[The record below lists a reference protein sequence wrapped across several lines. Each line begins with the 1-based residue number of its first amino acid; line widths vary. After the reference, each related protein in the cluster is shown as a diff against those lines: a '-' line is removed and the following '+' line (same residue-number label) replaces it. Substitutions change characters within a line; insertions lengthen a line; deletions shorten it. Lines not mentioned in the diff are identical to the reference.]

1 MRKLVRYLI
10 ILPVALVF
18 IAFAVANRTEVG
30 VRLDPFA
37 ALDEPPVI
45 ELPLFVVLVCAL
57 LVGLVLGGALVW
69 FAQGKHR
76 KAARLAQREAERL
89 RHEAARMAAAPADRL
104 HS

>member
-1 MRKLVRYLI
+1 MRRLVRYLI

-18 IAFAVANRTEVG
+18 VAFAIANRMDVG

-37 ALDEPPVI
+37 GMDEPPVI

-57 LVGLVLGGALVW
+57 LVGLMLGGLMVW
-69 FAQGKHR
+69 FSQGKHR
-76 KAARLAQREAERL
+76 KAARLAQRETERL
-89 RHEAARMAAAPADRL
+89 RQEAARMASVPAERT